1 MAICMPSRSLNLY
14 RCFRCSSSLGF
25 ASDAMAVA
33 VAVAVAVAGR
43 KGKMNKPCL
52 PPISCSAPL
61 ERSPEVQEGFGILCE
76 PCNGRGW
83 LLCDFCKG
91 KKNNVK
97 TETSRI
103 YRRCPTC
110 KAVGYILCSEC
121 KVFKCITFP
130 DYSDGE
136 L

>member
-1 MAICMPSRSLNLY
+1 MRGSLNLY
-14 RCFRCSSSLGF
+14 QCFRCSSSLDV

-33 VAVAVAVAGR
+33 VVGR
-43 KGKMNKPCL
+43 KGKMNKPRL
-52 PPISCSAPL
+52 PPINCSAPL
-61 ERSPEVQEGFGILCE
+61 ERSPEIQQQLLTEEEAQEEFGILCE

-83 LLCDFCKG
+83 LLCDFCEG

-97 TETSRI
+97 AENSRI